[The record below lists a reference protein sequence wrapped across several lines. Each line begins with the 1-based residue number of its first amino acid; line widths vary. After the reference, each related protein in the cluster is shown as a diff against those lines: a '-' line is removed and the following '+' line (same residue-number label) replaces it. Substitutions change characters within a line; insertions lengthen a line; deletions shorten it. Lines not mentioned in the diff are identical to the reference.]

1 MKISVRTTGLPLCRV
16 ATLPVR
22 AVRMMGTAAHVSPGS
37 SPMAMPPRFDIQA
50 AQNTKLRVQ
59 PRCPPPRQSATSTQ
73 PAASTQV
80 QPTARQGPT
89 MPPGFKAEYG
99 SLPTFTIPETVTST
113 PSHVLLGQQI
123 ITAFRRDGIIQ
134 IAQSP
139 LQRKLWQAA
148 QAASRR
154 FFAKSPEEKAV
165 CVDSQSYAGY
175 IASGEEVTDGIAD
188 YSEIFTITKD
198 FDMGNARVRAK
209 WPCHGPV
216 PWPDVEM
223 REPMMRYKEELGRE
237 GARLVR
243 LFEMGLGLEEGE
255 LGKWIGDDGKGP
267 GGWHHARVLRF
278 PPRNAT
284 NGKGKEGRGIG
295 SHTDYG
301 LLVISAQDDVGG
313 LFIRRP
319 SQEEKFANWEKS
331 AAGLKEDDD
340 GWVFIPPVEGT
351 HTVILGDMM
360 QYLTR
365 NHLVATPHKV
375 GLNTRERFAFAYF
388 HEPSFQAVLKPLNGG
403 VIPQAPPAQEKD
415 EGVHYGTHFTN
426 MFIRNYPDRITTK
439 RLVAEGRY
447 GLLERPELRTIGAA
461 PTAESRV

>member
-1 MKISVRTTGLPLCRV
+1 MKISVRTGLPLCR
-16 ATLPVR
+16 AAALPSR
-22 AVRMMGTAAHVSPGS
+22 AAAVRLMGTAAHVSSPGP
-37 SPMAMPPRFDIQA
+37 SPPMTTTTMPPRFNVQV
-50 AQNTKLRVQ
+50 AQNTRLRVQ
-59 PRCPPPRQSATSTQ
+59 PPSSPPRQPATQ
-73 PAASTQV
+73 PTTTKPS
-80 QPTARQGPT
+80 PPKPGPT

-99 SLPTFTIPETVTST
+99 SLPTFHIPPRITGS
-113 PSHVLLGQQI
+113 PSDLLLAHQI
-123 ITAFRRDGIIQ
+123 ISAFRRDGIIQ
-134 IAQSP
+134 IGMTP
-139 LQRKLWQAA
+139 HQRQLWADA

-154 FFAKSPEEKAV
+154 FFAKSPEEKAA

-188 YSEIFTITKD
+188 YSEIFTITRD
-198 FDMGNARVRAK
+198 FDLDDKKVRAG
-209 WPCHGPV
+209 WPCHGRV

-223 REPMMRYKEELGRE
+223 REVMGRYQ
-237 GARLVR
+237 
-243 LFEMGLGLEEGE
+243 GE
-255 LGKWIGDDGKGP
+255 LGEEG
-267 GGWHHARVLRF
+267 GGWF

-331 AAGLKEDDD
+331 AAGLKEDED

-365 NHLVATPHKV
+365 NYLTATPHKV

-388 HEPSFQAVLKPLNGG
+388 HEPSFQA
-403 VIPQAPPAQEKD
+403 EED

-426 MFIRNYPDRITTK
+426 MFIRNYPERITTK
-439 RLVAEGRY
+439 RLIEEGRY
-447 GLLERPELRTIGAA
+447 KLLERPELRTIGAV
-461 PTAESRV
+461 PRVEASV